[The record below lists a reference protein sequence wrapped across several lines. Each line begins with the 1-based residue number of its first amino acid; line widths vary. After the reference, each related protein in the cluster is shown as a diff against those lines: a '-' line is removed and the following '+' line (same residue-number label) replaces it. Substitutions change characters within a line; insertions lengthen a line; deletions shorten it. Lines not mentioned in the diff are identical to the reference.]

1 LSTRTCTLLALCL
14 VSISIGGCRQNMH
27 NQHKVEPYES
37 SGFFTDGQASRQLPA
52 GTVPRGVYGQNIAP
66 YTGLTEP
73 GPPTALPVQGQPQ
86 GMPQR
91 MTLAMIQ
98 RGQQRYNVFC
108 SPCHDRVGNG
118 RGMIVLRGFKQ
129 PPSFHEAR
137 LRSMPAEYFV
147 QVMTEGYGVM
157 PAYAEEVSLQDRWAI
172 AAYMR
177 ALQYSQNARLAEI
190 PPNRLQGLQI
200 REGVTTNPSSGA
212 RGVTRPDA
220 VQDYDR
226 RPDPTEVP

>member
-1 LSTRTCTLLALCL
+1 
-14 VSISIGGCRQNMH
+14 MH
-27 NQHKVEPYES
+27 NQNKVEPYETS
-37 SGFFTDGQASRQLPA
+37 TFFEDGQASRQLPA

-86 GMPQR
+86 GMPAR
-91 MTLAMIQ
+91 LTLAMVQ

-137 LRSMPAEYFV
+137 LRSMPAAYFV

-172 AAYMR
+172 AAYVR

-190 PPNRLQGLQI
+190 PADRLQKLQAQI
-200 REGVTTNPSSGA
+200 REGVSTNPSSGA

>member
-1 LSTRTCTLLALCL
+1 MSTKTCTLLALCL
-14 VSISIGGCRQNMH
+14 VALAGCRQNMH
-27 NQHKVEPYES
+27 NQNKLEAYEPS
-37 SGFFTDGQASRQLPA
+37 VFFEDGQGSRQLPA
-52 GTVPRGVYGQNIAP
+52 GTVPRGADGRKVSP
-66 YTGLTEP
+66 YTGLHEP
-73 GPPTALPVQGQPQ
+73 GSAAIPPQ
-86 GMPQR
+86 GPPQV
-91 MTLAMIQ
+91 TLAMIQ

-137 LRSMPAEYFV
+137 LRSVPAQYFV
-147 QVMTEGYGVM
+147 QVMTEGFGVM
-157 PAYAEEVSLQDRWAI
+157 PSYAEEVSLQDRWAI
-172 AAYMR
+172 AAYVR

-190 PPNRLQGLQI
+190 PANRLQGLEI

>member
-1 LSTRTCTLLALCL
+1 
-14 VSISIGGCRQNMH
+14 MH
-27 NQHKVEPYES
+27 NQNKLEPYEAS
-37 SGFFTDGQASRQLPA
+37 AFFEDGQASRQLPA
-52 GTVPRGVYGQNIAP
+52 GTVPRGVYGQNVAP

-73 GPPTALPVQGQPQ
+73 GPPTSLPAQGTPQ
-86 GMPQR
+86 GMPRQV
-91 MTLAMIQ
+91 TLAMIE

-137 LRSMPAEYFV
+137 LRSVPAEYFV

-190 PPNRLQGLQI
+190 PADRRQALEAEI
-200 REGVTTNPSSGA
+200 REGVSTNPRSGA

>member
-1 LSTRTCTLLALCL
+1 
-14 VSISIGGCRQNMH
+14 MH
-27 NQHKVEPYES
+27 NQNKVEPYETS
-37 SGFFTDGQASRQLPA
+37 AFFEDGQASRQLPA

-86 GMPQR
+86 GMPAR
-91 MTLAMIQ
+91 LTLAMIQ

-118 RGMIVLRGFKQ
+118 RGMIVVRGFKQ
-129 PPSFHEAR
+129 PPSFHETR
-137 LRSMPAEYFV
+137 LRSMPAQYFV

-172 AAYMR
+172 AAYVR

-190 PPNRLQGLQI
+190 PADRLQELQAQI
-200 REGVTTNPSSGA
+200 REGASTNPQSGA